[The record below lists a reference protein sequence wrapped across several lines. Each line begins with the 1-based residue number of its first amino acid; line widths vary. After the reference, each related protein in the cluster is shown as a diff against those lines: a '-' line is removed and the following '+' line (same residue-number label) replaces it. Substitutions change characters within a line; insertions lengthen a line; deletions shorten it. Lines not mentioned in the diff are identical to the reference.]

1 MPLTDAETT
10 LIDGFSNEYKL
21 AGDALLHEI
30 EKSVCGCTYGASSW
44 TTREEADTA
53 ADMLGLAPGRRLLD
67 VGTGCGWPGLYLAS
81 ASGCE
86 AMLLDLPFSGLQ
98 AAARR
103 AAEDDT
109 AGRCQPVR
117 ADAGAI
123 PFADNSFDAIH
134 HSDVLCC
141 LEAKLDVLRECR
153 RVLRPTGAMVFSVLA
168 ICPGLSKTEAEK
180 AADTGPA
187 FVDTPFDYVTMLEM
201 ANWQIMKHIDVS
213 AGFLQTADTLIEEEE
228 RHALRLAALRG
239 DARQGQRLATLRK
252 RREGVSS
259 GLICR
264 EVYQVAPVRE

>member
-1 MPLTDAETT
+1 MRLRLWCQQLDDPRGGRHGGGHVGVGARKATARCWYRLR
-10 LIDGFSNEYKL
+10 L
-21 AGDALLHEI
+21 ARSL
-30 EKSVCGCTYGASSW
+30 SS
-44 TTREEADTA
+44 
-53 ADMLGLAPGRRLLD
+53 LGQRLRGN
-67 VGTGCGWPGLYLAS
+67 VARPT
-81 ASGCE
+81 
-86 AMLLDLPFSGLQ
+86 FSGLQ

-201 ANWQIMKHIDVS
+201 VNWRITKRIDVS

-239 DARQGQRLATLRK
+239 DARQGERLATLRK